1 MCLNSTGN
9 YTHVEI
15 ETGNFFAMP
24 VQFSDARNATDL
36 LQVVDFTGLLQL
48 VDNLQQAGK
57 IHNLKQVCGISGCV

>member
-36 LQVVDFTGLLQL
+36 RQVVDFTGLLQVVNKL
-48 VDNLQQAGK
+48 R
-57 IHNLKQVCGISGCV
+57 QVC